1 MPRKSVRMYR
11 TAMLKTAK
19 ISPAIANFVSWCF
32 VFVMLVY
39 GVCI

>member
-19 ISPAIANFVSWCF
+19 ISPAVANFVSW
-32 VFVMLVY
+32 VFVMMVY
-39 GVCI
+39 G